1 MSNLDFVVMS
11 VFAILMVVIGLVFT
25 VQSSKSSKSF
35 FEAGGATPWW
45 INGLSLFISYF
56 SAATFVVWG
65 SIAYRYG
72 LVANAIQFTMCLS
85 GLVTALFIAAR
96 WKKTGATT
104 AAEYLGKR
112 FGRTAKQ
119 YYSYMILLYSLVSTA
134 AVLYAVGKIVYVAT
148 PFSLEACI
156 IVIGITIIIYTTGGG
171 LWGVLAT
178 DVVQFVIL
186 SAAVIIIIPLS
197 LAEVGGMSS
206 FLEKAPP
213 RFFEPVNNEYS
224 IGFML
229 SFFVYQVVYIAGNW
243 SYVQRYTSVS
253 STRNAK
259 KVAFLFAGLYLI
271 APVIWMLPPMIYRVI
286 NPGLDGANAEGA
298 YMMLCQKVLPAGLI
312 GIVLSGMI
320 AATASKANTTINT
333 AAIIFAQDIYKDVF
347 FKGTSDKK
355 MILVARIFTVLFGA
369 GTVYLAILVPAA
381 GGIVEVVL
389 STAAIAGGSLFGP
402 VIYSLFSRRQTAT
415 SLIAISAISLVVSL
429 FFKVFGKAV
438 LGITLS
444 RTMETVV
451 GVGFPLFLLLVYEVY
466 AYFKKTNIPF
476 MQAASEQLQVSRD
489 PEAIRQNRFGI
500 QVIAWST
507 LAVGLGIS
515 ILGFIANNGAVAVTI
530 GLVIILIA
538 GIVLV
543 KKYSEASVSTKALPE
558 NNIFK

>member
-1 MSNLDFVVMS
+1 MSTLDFSVMS
-11 VFAILMVVIGLVFT
+11 VFAILMVIIGLVFT

-35 FEAGGATPWW
+35 FEAGGQTPWW

-72 LVANAIQFTMCLS
+72 IVANAIQFTMCVS

-104 AAEYLGKR
+104 AAEYIGHR
-112 FGRTAKQ
+112 FGRAAKQ
-119 YYSYMILLYSLVSTA
+119 YYSYMVLLYSLVSTA

-156 IVIGITIIIYTTGGG
+156 TAIGVTIVIYTTGGG

-186 SAAVIIIIPLS
+186 SAAVIIIIPLA
-197 LAEVGGMSS
+197 LADVGGLPT
-206 FLEKAPP
+206 FFQKAPAH
-213 RFFEPVNNEYS
+213 FFEPVNKEYS

-253 STRNAK
+253 SARNAR
-259 KVAFLFAGLYLI
+259 KVAYLFTALYLV
-271 APVIWMLPPMIYRVI
+271 APFIWMLPPMVYRVI
-286 NPGLDGANAEGA
+286 NPQLQGTDAEGA
-298 YMMLCQKVLPAGLI
+298 YMMLCQKILPAGLV
-312 GIVLSGMI
+312 GLVLSGMI

-347 FKGTSDKK
+347 FKHTSEKRK
-355 MILVARIFTVLFGA
+355 ILVARLFTVLFGA
-369 GTVYLAILVPAA
+369 GTIFLAILVPAA

-402 VIYSLFSRRQTAT
+402 VIYSLFSRRQTAG
-415 SLIAISAISLVVSL
+415 SLISVSIISLTVSL
-429 FFKVFGKAV
+429 FFKVFGTAV

-444 RTMETVV
+444 RTMETTL
-451 GVGFPLFLLLVYEVY
+451 GVGLPLILLLLFELYG
-466 AYFKKTNIPF
+466 YFVKTSVPYLTIT
-476 MQAASEQLQVSRD
+476 QHSATASGKREAAG
-489 PEAIRQNRFGI
+489 QNAFGVK
-500 QVIAWST
+500 VIAWST
-507 LAVGLGIS
+507 AFVGSGIAVLGYLAQNGMIALIVGVAIMLT
-515 ILGFIANNGAVAVTI
+515 AGAVLIKQYLKAVKRAQFNTI
-530 GLVIILIA
+530 V
-538 GIVLV
+538 
-543 KKYSEASVSTKALPE
+543 
-558 NNIFK
+558 

>member
-1 MSNLDFVVMS
+1 MSTLDFVVMS
-11 VFAILMVVIGLVFT
+11 VFAILMVIIGLVFT

-35 FEAGGATPWW
+35 FEAGGQTPWW

-85 GLVTALFIAAR
+85 GFVTAWFIAAR

-112 FGRTAKQ
+112 FGRAAKQ
-119 YYSYMILLYSLVSTA
+119 YYSYMVLLYSLVSTA

-156 IVIGITIIIYTTGGG
+156 TAIGITIIIYTTGGG

-186 SAAVIIIIPLS
+186 SAAVIIIIPLA
-197 LAEVGGMSS
+197 LTDVGGMTT
-206 FLEKAPP
+206 FLQKAPA
-213 RFFEPVNNEYS
+213 RFFEPLNQEYG

-253 STRNAK
+253 TPRNAK
-259 KVAFLFAGLYLI
+259 KVAYLFAGLYLV
-271 APVIWMLPPMIYRVI
+271 APIIWMLPPMIYRVI
-286 NPGLDGANAEGA
+286 NPGLQGMDAEGA

-312 GIVLSGMI
+312 GLVLSGMI

-347 FKGTSDKK
+347 FKQTSEKK
-355 MILVARIFTVLFGA
+355 TILVARLFTILFGA
-369 GTVYLAILVPAA
+369 GTIFLAILVPAA
-381 GGIVEVVL
+381 GGIVNVVL

-402 VIYSLFSRRQTAT
+402 VIYSLFSRRQTAG
-415 SLIAISAISLVVSL
+415 SLIAISVISLLVSL
-429 FFKVFGKAV
+429 FFKV
-438 LGITLS
+438 LGPSMVHITLS

-451 GVGFPLFLLLVYEVY
+451 GVGLPLLLLCLFELY
-466 AYFKKTNIPF
+466 AYFSKIDIPYL
-476 MQAASEQLQVSRD
+476 AIAPDGATASNNR
-489 PEAIRQNRFGI
+489 EAIKQNIFGI
-500 QVIAWST
+500 RVIALST
-507 LAVGLGIS
+507 AFVGLGIT
-515 ILGFIANNGAVAVTI
+515 ILGYIAENGRIALVTGIVIILVAVAV
-530 GLVIILIA
+530 LI
-538 GIVLV
+538 
-543 KKYSEASVSTKALPE
+543 KQYSKAAKPATV
-558 NNIFK
+558 